1 MASATAPLGINQRSE
16 LVFPLVVMAVLVVL
30 IVPLPTALLDVLL
43 TLNLS
48 VTILL
53 LLVTL
58 GVEQPLDLS
67 VFPSA
72 LLLLTLGRLS
82 LNVATTRLILGQ
94 ADAGRIVETFGN
106 FVVGGNLVVG
116 LVVFMILVI
125 IQFVVI
131 TKGATRISEVGA
143 RFVLDAMP
151 GKQMA
156 IDADLNAGAINDV
169 EAKKRRAFLLQE
181 AQFYGAMDGASKFV
195 RGDAVAG
202 MVITGINLIGGV
214 VIGLMNG
221 MPLVQ
226 ALKVYS
232 ILTVGDGL
240 VSQIPALIIATA
252 AGILVTK
259 SSNELGLGSEIGTQ
273 FFSKRQPLQIGAGLL
288 GLLALAPGMPMV
300 PFVIMSA
307 ALLYFS
313 SRLSPAALAAAA
325 AKKNAEPERVA
336 SAVTPTPME
345 EHLSEFLET
354 DRACIEIGR
363 HLIPLVDPKRDLGLL
378 QRIATVRKDLAKR
391 CGLWI
396 PLVRVRD
403 NGQLGDEEY
412 RILVGGQ
419 EVGRGKIYIGQV
431 LAIHPEGSK
440 ILLNGRDAKD
450 PAFGLPAKWISE
462 IDRSQAELTGCTVV
476 DAPGVMVTHL
486 REALRRHAGELL
498 SREDLTKLI
507 DKARETSSAVI
518 DELIPNMLSMGTV
531 HRVLSLLLQE
541 RVPITNLTRILESLA
556 HNAPT
561 VKDPEEL
568 AERARGYLARA
579 ICDPFID
586 SQNRIHAIIF
596 EPSLEL
602 ELRRSQQ
609 DKKMA
614 IQPDA
619 FEALIVRL
627 ATALREA
634 GQNGVEVALLVDSQ
648 LRRILKNLL
657 LRGIPDLTVIAYTE
671 VPNDVL
677 LEAEIIIKRE
687 DVYKA
692 KTPVEAPA
700 DGGYVARSA

>member
-1 MASATAPLGINQRSE
+1 MSTASPPLGLNQRSE
-16 LVFPLVVMAVLVVL
+16 LIFPLAVMAVLVVL

-58 GVEQPLDLS
+58 GVGQPLELS

-82 LNVATTRLILGQ
+82 LNVATTRLILLQ

-116 LVVFMILVI
+116 LVVFLILVI

-151 GKQMA
+151 GKQMS

-169 EAKKRRAFLLQE
+169 EAKRRRAFLLQE
-181 AQFYGAMDGASKFV
+181 AEFYGAMDGASKFV

-202 MVITGINLIGGV
+202 MVITGINLVGGI

-221 MPLVQ
+221 MPLVR

-259 SSNELGLGSEIGTQ
+259 SSNQLGLGSEIGTQ
-273 FFSKRQPLQIGAGLL
+273 FLTKRRPLQIGAGLL
-288 GLLALAPGMPMV
+288 GLLALAPGMPTI
-300 PFVIMSA
+300 PFVIMSIGLWYA
-307 ALLYFS
+307 ANQ
-313 SRLSPAALAAAA
+313 LSPKSLAAAA
-325 AKKNAEPERVA
+325 AAEKA
-336 SAVTPTPME
+336 SEPTRPVVSMTPME

-363 HLIPLVDPKRDLGLL
+363 QLIPLVDPKRDLGLL

-403 NGQLGDEEY
+403 NGQLGDDEY
-412 RILVGGQ
+412 RILIGGQ
-419 EVGRGKIYIGQV
+419 EVGRGKLLIGKV
-431 LAIHPEGSK
+431 LAIHPEGK
-440 ILLNGRDAKD
+440 RIALNGTEAKD

-486 REALRRHAGELL
+486 REVLRRHAGDLL
-498 SREDLTKLI
+498 SREDMTKLI
-507 DKARETSSAVI
+507 DKAKETSSAVV

-568 AERARGYLARA
+568 AERARSYLARA

-586 SQNRIHAIIF
+586 SAGKIHAIIF
-596 EPSLEL
+596 DPALEM
-602 ELRRSQQ
+602 ELRRNQQ
-609 DKKMA
+609 DKKLA

-619 FEALIVRL
+619 FQELIVRL
-627 ATALREA
+627 ATVLREA
-634 GQNGVEVALLVDSQ
+634 GQRGVEVTLLVDSQ
-648 LRRILKNLL
+648 LRRPLKHLL
-657 LRGIPDLTVIAYTE
+657 LRGIPDLTVIAFTE

-677 LEAEIIIKRE
+677 LEAEFILKRDE
-687 DVYKA
+687 IYKSRTSNDSGIESGYIA
-692 KTPVEAPA
+692 K
-700 DGGYVARSA
+700 SA

>member
-1 MASATAPLGINQRSE
+1 MSNTPAPLGINQRSE
-16 LVFPLVVMAVLVVL
+16 LIFPLVVMAVLVVL

-58 GVEQPLDLS
+58 GVSQPLELS

-116 LVVFMILVI
+116 LVVFLILVI

-156 IDADLNAGAINDV
+156 IDADLNAGAINDA
-169 EAKKRRAFLLQE
+169 EAKKRRSFLLQE

-202 MVITGINLIGGV
+202 MVITGINLIGGI

-221 MPLVQ
+221 MPMID

-259 SSNELGLGSEIGTQ
+259 SSNQLGLGSEIGTQ
-273 FFSKRQPLQIGAGLL
+273 FFTKRQPLQIGAGLL
-288 GLLALAPGMPMV
+288 GLLAMAPGMPMI

-307 ALLYFS
+307 ALWYISRRLAPDSTS
-313 SRLSPAALAAAA
+313 SDKS
-325 AKKNAEPERVA
+325 AEPDRPTVPA
-336 SAVTPTPME
+336 SPME

-354 DRACIEIGR
+354 DRACVEIGR
-363 HLIPLVDPKRDLGLL
+363 QLIPLVDPKRDLGLL
-378 QRIATVRKDLAKR
+378 QRISTVRKDLAKR

-403 NGQLGDEEY
+403 SGQLGDEEY
-412 RILVGGQ
+412 RVLIGGQ
-419 EVGRGKIYIGQV
+419 EVGRGKIHIGQV
-431 LAIHPEGSK
+431 LAIHPEGSR
-440 ILLNGRDAKD
+440 IPLQGREAKD
-450 PAFGLPAKWISE
+450 PAFGLPAKWIAE

-476 DAPGVMVTHL
+476 DAPGVLVTHL
-486 REALRRHAGELL
+486 REVLKRHAGDLL

-507 DKARETSSAVI
+507 DKAKETSAAVV

-556 HNAPT
+556 HNAPAT
-561 VKDPEEL
+561 KDAEEL
-568 AERARGYLARA
+568 AERARIYLARA

-586 SQNRIHAIIF
+586 EQNRIHAIVF
-596 EPSLEL
+596 EPGLEL

-614 IQPDA
+614 IPPDA

-627 ATALREA
+627 AGSLREA
-634 GQNGVEVALLVDSQ
+634 GQKGLEVALLVDSH
-648 LRRILKNLL
+648 LRRSLKSVL
-657 LRGIPDLTVIAYTE
+657 LRGLPDLTVIAFTE

-677 LEAEIIIKRE
+677 LEAEVIIRRE
-687 DVYKA
+687 EIYKSKTVPEAASDAGLFA
-692 KTPVEAPA
+692 K
-700 DGGYVARSA
+700 SA

>member
-1 MASATAPLGINQRSE
+1 MSTGTAPLGINQRSE
-16 LVFPLVVMAVLVVL
+16 LVFPLAVMAVLVVL
-30 IVPLPTALLDVLL
+30 IVPLPTAMLDVLL

-48 VTILL
+48 ITILL

-58 GVEQPLDLS
+58 GVEQPLELS

-94 ADAGRIVETFGN
+94 ANAGRIVETFGN

-116 LVVFMILVI
+116 LVVFLILVI

-169 EAKKRRAFLLQE
+169 EAKRRRAFLLQE

-195 RGDAVAG
+195 RGDAVAA
-202 MVITGINLIGGV
+202 MVITGINLLGGII
-214 VIGLMNG
+214 IGLMNG

-252 AGILVTK
+252 AGVLVTK
-259 SSNELGLGSEIGTQ
+259 SSNQQGLGSEIGSQ
-273 FFSKRQPLQIGAGLL
+273 FLNKRQPLQIGAGLL
-288 GLLALAPGMPMV
+288 GLLSLAPGMPMI
-300 PFVIMSA
+300 PFMIMAGSLWYVARRIPTTSDISEKA
-307 ALLYFS
+307 AEADKS
-313 SRLSPAALAAAA
+313 
-325 AKKNAEPERVA
+325 KTVA
-336 SAVTPTPME
+336 PTPME
-345 EHLSEFLET
+345 EHLNEFLET

-363 HLIPLVDPKRDLGLL
+363 QLIPLVDPKRDLGLL

-412 RILVGGQ
+412 RILIGGQ
-419 EVGRGKIYIGQV
+419 EVGRGQIFIGKV
-431 LAIHPEGSK
+431 MAIHPEGAR
-440 ILLNGRDAKD
+440 IHLQGRDTKD

-462 IDRSQAELTGCTVV
+462 IDRSQAEMTGCTVV

-486 REALRRHAGELL
+486 REVLRRHAGELL

-507 DKARETSSAVI
+507 DKARETSAAVI

-556 HNAPT
+556 HNAPVT
-561 VKDPEEL
+561 KDPEEL
-568 AERARGYLARA
+568 AERARSYLTRA

-586 SQNRIHAIIF
+586 GQNRIHAIVF
-596 EPSLEL
+596 EPSLEM
-602 ELRRSQQ
+602 ELRRSHQ
-609 DKKMA
+609 DKKLA
-614 IQPDA
+614 IQPEA

-627 ATALREA
+627 ATTLREA
-634 GQNGVEVALLVDSQ
+634 GQKGVEVTLLVDSQ
-648 LRRILKNLL
+648 LRRSLKNLL
-657 LRGIPDLTVIAYTE
+657 VRGLPDLAVVAFTE

-677 LEAEIIIKRE
+677 LEAEFIIRRDE
-687 DVYKA
+687 VYKA
-692 KTPVEAPA
+692 KSVPEAPTDA
-700 DGGYVARSA
+700 AAIPKVA

>member
-1 MASATAPLGINQRSE
+1 MAAATPTMNINQRSE
-16 LVFPLVVMAVLVVL
+16 LIFPLAVMAVLVVL

-58 GVEQPLDLS
+58 GVEQPLELS

-94 ADAGRIVETFGN
+94 ADAGRIVESFGSY
-106 FVVGGNLVVG
+106 VVGGNLVVG
-116 LVVFMILVI
+116 LVVFLILVI

-169 EAKKRRAFLLQE
+169 EAKRRRASLLQE

-195 RGDAVAG
+195 RGDAVAA
-202 MVITGINLIGGV
+202 MVITGINLLGGV

-221 MPLVQ
+221 MPLVD
-226 ALKVYS
+226 ALKVYA

-273 FFSKRQPLQIGAGLL
+273 FLKKRQPLQIGAGIL
-288 GLLALAPGMPMV
+288 GLLALAPGMPMI
-300 PFVIMSA
+300 PFVAMAAGLWFVSTRLQTKAEAEKSA
-307 ALLYFS
+307 TEPQKAS
-313 SRLSPAALAAAA
+313 AAAA
-325 AKKNAEPERVA
+325 SPPNA
-336 SAVTPTPME
+336 ME
-345 EHLSEFLET
+345 EHLADFLET

-363 HLIPLVDPKRDLGLL
+363 QLIPLVDPKRDLGLL

-403 NGQLGDEEY
+403 NGQMGEEEY
-412 RILVGGQ
+412 RILIGGQ
-419 EVGRGKIYIGQV
+419 EVGHGRLHIGQV
-431 LAIHPEGSK
+431 LAIHPEGGP
-440 ILLNGRDAKD
+440 IPLVGREAKD

-462 IDRSQAELTGCTVV
+462 IDRAQAEMHGCTVV
-476 DAPGVMVTHL
+476 DAPGVLVTHL

-507 DKARETSSAVI
+507 DKARESAGAVI
-518 DELIPNMLSMGTV
+518 DELIPNMLSMGAV
-531 HRVLSLLLQE
+531 HRVLSILLQE
-541 RVPITNLTRILESLA
+541 RVPITNLTRILESLS
-556 HNAPT
+556 HNAGT
-561 VKDPEEL
+561 TKDPEEL
-568 AERARGYLARA
+568 AERARTYLSRA

-586 SQNRIHAIIF
+586 KQNKIHALIF
-596 EPSLEL
+596 EPQLEM
-602 ELRRSQQ
+602 EIRRSQQ
-609 DKKMA
+609 DKKLAM
-614 IQPDA
+614 QPEA

-627 ATALREA
+627 ATAMREA
-634 GQNGVEVALLVDSQ
+634 GQRGVEVTLLVDSQ
-648 LRRILKNLL
+648 LRRQLKNLL
-657 LRGIPDLTVIAYTE
+657 LRGIPDLTVIAFTE

-677 LEAEIIIKRE
+677 LEAQAIIRRDE
-687 DVYKA
+687 VYKIKQPLDA
-692 KTPVEAPA
+692 PVDAAPA
-700 DGGYVARSA
+700 NKAA

>member
-1 MASATAPLGINQRSE
+1 MPSAAAPLGINQRSE

-30 IVPLPTALLDVLL
+30 IVPLPTAVLDVLL

-58 GVEQPLDLS
+58 GVEQPLQLS

-169 EAKKRRAFLLQE
+169 EAKKRRAYLLQE

-195 RGDAVAG
+195 RGDAVAA
-202 MVITGINLIGGV
+202 MVITGINLVGGV

-221 MPLVQ
+221 MPLVRAIQ
-226 ALKVYS
+226 VYS

-259 SSNELGLGSEIGTQ
+259 SSNETGLGSEIGTQ
-273 FFSKRQPLQIGAGLL
+273 FFTKRQPLQIGAGIL
-288 GLLALAPGMPMV
+288 GLLALAPGMPML

-307 ALLYFS
+307 ALWYVSNKVKLKS
-313 SRLSPAALAAAA
+313 LDSDNKMS
-325 AKKNAEPERVA
+325 EPERSTA
-336 SAVTPTPME
+336 SIPTPME

-403 NGQLGDEEY
+403 NGQLADEEY

-431 LAIHPEGSK
+431 LAIHPEGGR
-440 ILLNGRDAKD
+440 IPLNGRDAKD

-498 SREDLTKLI
+498 SREDLAKLI
-507 DKARETSSAVI
+507 DKAKETSSAVI

-561 VKDPEEL
+561 IKDPEEL
-568 AERARGYLARA
+568 AERTRNYLSRA

-586 SQNRIHAIIF
+586 AQNRIHAIIF
-596 EPSLEL
+596 EPSLEM

-614 IQPDA
+614 IQPEA
-619 FEALIVRL
+619 FEMLIVRL

-634 GQNGVEVALLVDSQ
+634 GQKGVEVALLVDSQ
-648 LRRILKNLL
+648 LRRSLKNLL
-657 LRGIPDLTVIAYTE
+657 LRGIPDLTVIAFTE

-677 LEAEIIIKRE
+677 LEAEIIIKRDE
-687 DVYKA
+687 IYKS
-692 KTPVEAPA
+692 KTPVEAA
-700 DGGYVARSA
+700 AEQGFNAKVA

>member
-1 MASATAPLGINQRSE
+1 MSTTPAPLGINQRSE
-16 LVFPLVVMAVLVVL
+16 LIFPLVVMAVLIVL

-58 GVEQPLDLS
+58 GVSQPLELS

-116 LVVFMILVI
+116 LVVFLILVI

-169 EAKKRRAFLLQE
+169 EAKKRRSFLLQE

-202 MVITGINLIGGV
+202 MVITGINLVGGI

-226 ALKVYS
+226 ALKVYA

-259 SSNELGLGSEIGTQ
+259 SSNQLGLGSEIGTQ
-273 FFSKRQPLQIGAGLL
+273 FFTKRQPLQIGAGLL
-288 GLLALAPGMPMV
+288 GLLSIAPGMPML
-300 PFVIMSA
+300 PFLVMAA
-307 ALLYFS
+307 ALWYAS
-313 SRLSPAALAAAA
+313 SKLSPVNLDSEKSPDAARPAA
-325 AKKNAEPERVA
+325 PL
-336 SAVTPTPME
+336 SPME
-345 EHLSEFLET
+345 EHLAEFLET
-354 DRACIEIGR
+354 DRSCVEIGR
-363 HLIPLVDPKRDLGLL
+363 QLIPLVDPKRDLGLL

-403 NGQLGDEEY
+403 SGSLGNDEY
-412 RILVGGQ
+412 RILIAGQ
-419 EVGRGKIYIGQV
+419 EVGRGKIHIGQV
-431 LAIHPEGSK
+431 LAIHPEGARISF
-440 ILLNGRDAKD
+440 NGRDAKD

-476 DAPGVMVTHL
+476 DAPGVLVTHL
-486 REALRRHAGELL
+486 REVLRRHAGDLL

-507 DKARETSSAVI
+507 DKAKETSAAVV

-531 HRVLSLLLQE
+531 HRVLTLLLQE

-561 VKDPEEL
+561 TKDPEEL
-568 AERARGYLARA
+568 AERARVYLSRA

-586 SQNRIHAIIF
+586 EQNRIHAMIF
-596 EPSLEL
+596 EPALEL

-609 DKKMA
+609 EKKMA
-614 IQPDA
+614 IPPEA

-627 ATALREA
+627 ATCLREA
-634 GQNGVEVALLVDSQ
+634 GQKGVEVALLVDSQ
-648 LRRILKNLL
+648 LRRSLKSVL
-657 LRGIPDLTVIAYTE
+657 LRGLPDLTVIAFSE

-677 LEAEIIIKRE
+677 LEAEVVIRKDEIYKIKMASE
-687 DVYKA
+687 PAPDFGLVA
-692 KTPVEAPA
+692 K
-700 DGGYVARSA
+700 SA

>member
-1 MASATAPLGINQRSE
+1 MSIAAMPPLSVNQRSE
-16 LVFPLVVMAVLVVL
+16 LIFPLAVMAVLVVL
-30 IVPLPTALLDVLL
+30 IVPLPTFLLDVLL

-48 VTILL
+48 ITILL

-58 GVEQPLDLS
+58 GVGSPLELS

-82 LNVATTRLILGQ
+82 LNVATTRLILIQ

-116 LVVFMILVI
+116 LVVFLILVI

-156 IDADLNAGAINDV
+156 IDADLNAGAINDG
-169 EAKKRRAFLLQE
+169 EAKRRRAVLLQE
-181 AQFYGAMDGASKFV
+181 AEFYGAMDGASKFV

-202 MVITGINLIGGV
+202 MIITGINLLGGII
-214 VIGLMNG
+214 IGLMNG
-221 MPLVQ
+221 MPPAQ
-226 ALKVYS
+226 AVKVYS

-240 VSQIPALIIATA
+240 VTQIPALIIATA

-259 SSNELGLGSEIGTQ
+259 SSNQIGLGSEIGSQ
-273 FFSKRQPLQIGAGLL
+273 FLAKRRPLQIGAGLL
-288 GLLALAPGMPMV
+288 GLLALTPGMPWM
-300 PFVIMSA
+300 PFLVMSA
-307 ALLYFS
+307 ALYYA
-313 SRLSPAALAAAA
+313 SRQLSPAALAAAVA
-325 AKKNAEPERVA
+325 SEPERAMVPL
-336 SAVTPTPME
+336 SPME

-363 HLIPLVDPKRDLGLL
+363 QLIPLVDPKRDLGLL

-403 NGQLGDEEY
+403 NGKLGDQEY

-419 EVGRGKIYIGQV
+419 EAGRGTLHIGQV
-431 LAIHPEGSK
+431 LAIHPEG
-440 ILLNGRDAKD
+440 GRIPIQGQDTKD
-450 PAFGLPAKWISE
+450 PAFGLPAKWIAE
-462 IDRSQAELTGCTVV
+462 NDRAQAEMTGCTCV
-476 DAPGVMVTHL
+476 DAPGVIITHL
-486 REALRRHAGELL
+486 REVLRRHAGDLL

-507 DKARETSSAVI
+507 DKARETAAAVV

-531 HRVLSLLLQE
+531 HRVLTLLLEE
-541 RVPITNLTRILESLA
+541 RVPITNLTRILEGLA
-556 HNAPT
+556 HNAQAT
-561 VKDPEEL
+561 KDPSEL
-568 AERARGYLARA
+568 AERVRAYLARA

-586 SQNRIHAIIF
+586 PEGRIHALVF

-602 ELRRSQQ
+602 ELRRSLQ
-609 DKKMA
+609 DKKLA
-614 IQPDA
+614 IPPDA
-619 FEALIVRL
+619 LEALIVRL
-627 ATALREA
+627 ATALRDA
-634 GQNGVEVALLVDSQ
+634 GQKGVEVTLLVDSQ
-648 LRRILKNLL
+648 LRRAVRHLL
-657 LRGIPDLTVIAYTE
+657 LRGLPDLTVIAFTE
-671 VPNDVL
+671 VPNDVM
-677 LEAEIIIKRE
+677 LEAEVIIKRDE
-687 DVYKA
+687 IYK
-692 KTPVEAPA
+692 P
-700 DGGYVARSA
+700 GGQL

>member
-1 MASATAPLGINQRSE
+1 MSSDAPPLGINQRSE

-48 VTILL
+48 ITILL

-58 GVEQPLDLS
+58 GVSQPLELS

-116 LVVFMILVI
+116 LVVFLILVI

-169 EAKKRRAFLLQE
+169 EAKRRRNFLLQE

-202 MVITGINLIGGV
+202 MVITGINLIGGI

-226 ALKVYS
+226 ALKVYA

-259 SSNELGLGSEIGTQ
+259 SSNQLGLGSEIGTQ
-273 FFSKRQPLQIGAGLL
+273 FFTKRQPLQIGAGLL
-288 GLLALAPGMPMV
+288 GLLALAPGMPMI

-307 ALLYFS
+307 ALWYIS
-313 SRLSPAALAAAA
+313 NKLSPASLAAEKA
-325 AKKNAEPERVA
+325 AEPAR
-336 SAVTPTPME
+336 SVTPPTPME
-345 EHLSEFLET
+345 EHLAEFLET

-363 HLIPLVDPKRDLGLL
+363 QLIPLVDPKRDLGLL
-378 QRIATVRKDLAKR
+378 QRIATVRRDLAKR

-403 NGQLGDEEY
+403 NGQLAEDEY
-412 RILVGGQ
+412 RILVSGQ
-419 EVGRGKIYIGQV
+419 EVGRGSIYIGKV
-431 LAIHPEGSK
+431 MAIHPDGHRIS
-440 ILLNGRDAKD
+440 LNGRDAKD

-476 DAPGVMVTHL
+476 DAPGVLVTHL
-486 REALRRHAGELL
+486 REVLRRHAGELL

-507 DKARETSSAVI
+507 EKAKETSAAVV
-518 DELIPNMLSMGTV
+518 DELIPNLLSMGTV

-561 VKDPEEL
+561 IKDPEEL
-568 AERARGYLARA
+568 AERARIYLSRA

-586 SQNRIHAIIF
+586 DQNRIHAIVF
-596 EPSLEL
+596 EPALEL

-609 DKKMA
+609 DKKLA

-619 FEALIVRL
+619 FETLIVRL
-627 ATALREA
+627 ATILREA
-634 GQNGVEVALLVDSQ
+634 GQRGIEVTLLVDSQ
-648 LRRILKNLL
+648 LRRALKTLL
-657 LRGIPDLTVIAYTE
+657 LRGLPDLTVIAFTE

-677 LEAEIIIKRE
+677 LEAEFILKRDE
-687 DVYKA
+687 VYKSRA
-692 KTPVEAPA
+692 VQESTSEVTASA
-700 DGGYVARSA
+700 RVA

>member
-1 MASATAPLGINQRSE
+1 MSTASPPLGLNQRSE
-16 LVFPLVVMAVLVVL
+16 LIFPLAVMAVLVVL

-58 GVEQPLDLS
+58 GVGQPLELS

-82 LNVATTRLILGQ
+82 LNVATTRLILLQ

-116 LVVFMILVI
+116 LVVFLILVI

-151 GKQMA
+151 GKQMS

-169 EAKKRRAFLLQE
+169 EAKRRRAFLLQE
-181 AQFYGAMDGASKFV
+181 AEFYGAMDGASKFV

-202 MVITGINLIGGV
+202 MVITGINLIGGI

-221 MPLVQ
+221 MPLVR

-259 SSNELGLGSEIGTQ
+259 SSNQLGLGSEIGTQ
-273 FFSKRQPLQIGAGLL
+273 FLTKRRPLQIGAGLL
-288 GLLALAPGMPMV
+288 GLLALAPGMPTI
-300 PFVIMSA
+300 PFVIMSIGLWYA
-307 ALLYFS
+307 ANQ
-313 SRLSPAALAAAA
+313 LSPKSLAAAA
-325 AKKNAEPERVA
+325 AAEKA
-336 SAVTPTPME
+336 SEPTRPVVSMTPME

-363 HLIPLVDPKRDLGLL
+363 QLIPLVDPKRDLGLL

-403 NGQLGDEEY
+403 NGQLGDDEY
-412 RILVGGQ
+412 RILIGGQ
-419 EVGRGKIYIGQV
+419 EVGRGKLQIGKV
-431 LAIHPEGSK
+431 LAIHPEGMR
-440 ILLNGRDAKD
+440 IALNGTDTKD

-486 REALRRHAGELL
+486 REVLRRHAGDLL
-498 SREDLTKLI
+498 SREDMTKLI
-507 DKARETSSAVI
+507 DKAKETSSAVV

-568 AERARGYLARA
+568 AERARSYLSRA

-586 SQNRIHAIIF
+586 SAGKIHAIIF
-596 EPSLEL
+596 DPALEM

-609 DKKMA
+609 DKKLA

-619 FEALIVRL
+619 FQELIVRL
-627 ATALREA
+627 ATVLREA
-634 GQNGVEVALLVDSQ
+634 GQRGVEVTLLVDSQ
-648 LRRILKNLL
+648 LRRPLKHLL
-657 LRGIPDLTVIAYTE
+657 LRGIPDLTVIAFTE

-677 LEAEIIIKRE
+677 LEAEFILKRE
-687 DVYKA
+687 EIYKSRSSNDA
-692 KTPVEAPA
+692 GFEN
-700 DGGYVARSA
+700 GYVAKSA

>member
-1 MASATAPLGINQRSE
+1 MSTTPAPLGINQRSE

-43 TLNLS
+43 TLNLG

-58 GVEQPLDLS
+58 GVSQPLELS

-106 FVVGGNLVVG
+106 FVVGGNLIVG
-116 LVVFMILVI
+116 LVVFLILVI

-169 EAKKRRAFLLQE
+169 EAKRRRAFLLQE

-202 MVITGINLIGGV
+202 MVITGINLVGGI

-259 SSNELGLGSEIGTQ
+259 SSNQLGLGSEIGTQ
-273 FFSKRQPLQIGAGLL
+273 FLTKRQPLQIGAGLL
-288 GLLALAPGMPMV
+288 GLLALAPGMPMI
-300 PFVIMSA
+300 PFALMA
-307 ALLYFS
+307 ASLWFVA
-313 SRLSPAALAAAA
+313 SRVAAADSSETSPDKA
-325 AKKNAEPERVA
+325 DKP
-336 SAVTPTPME
+336 AVPISPME
-345 EHLSEFLET
+345 EHLAEFLET

-363 HLIPLVDPKRDLGLL
+363 QLIPLIDPKRDIGLL
-378 QRIATVRKDLAKR
+378 QRITTIRKDLAKR

-403 NGQLGDEEY
+403 NGQLGDDEY
-412 RILVGGQ
+412 RILIGGQ
-419 EVGRGKIYIGQV
+419 EVGKGRIHLGQV
-431 LAIHPEGSK
+431 LAIHPEGAR
-440 ILLNGRDAKD
+440 IPFNGRETKD
-450 PAFGLPAKWISE
+450 PAFGLPAKWLSE
-462 IDRSQAELTGCTVV
+462 IDRAQAELTGCTVV

-486 REALRRHAGELL
+486 REVLKRHAGDLL

-507 DKARETSSAVI
+507 DKARETSAAVI

-531 HRVLSLLLQE
+531 HRVLTLLLQE
-541 RVPITNLTRILESLA
+541 RIPITNLTRILESLA
-556 HNAPT
+556 HNAPAT
-561 VKDPEEL
+561 KDADEL
-568 AERARGYLARA
+568 AERARSYLARA

-586 SQNRIHAIIF
+586 GQNRIHAIVF
-596 EPSLEL
+596 EPALEL

-609 DKKMA
+609 QDKKLA
-614 IQPDA
+614 IAPDA
-619 FEALIVRL
+619 FESLIVRL
-627 ATALREA
+627 ATCLREA
-634 GQNGVEVALLVDSQ
+634 GQKGVEVALLVDSQ
-648 LRRILKNLL
+648 LRKTLKSLL
-657 LRGIPDLTVIAYTE
+657 LRGLPDLTVIAFAE

-677 LEAEIIIKRE
+677 LEAEVVVRRDEI
-687 DVYKA
+687 YKPRIAAETASDPGLVA
-692 KTPVEAPA
+692 K
-700 DGGYVARSA
+700 SA

>member
-1 MASATAPLGINQRSE
+1 MPSPAAIPLGSNQRSE
-16 LVFPLVVMAVLVVL
+16 LIFPLAVMAVLVVL

-58 GVEQPLDLS
+58 GVGQPLELS
-67 VFPSA
+67 VFPST

-82 LNVATTRLILGQ
+82 LNVATTRLILLQ
-94 ADAGRIVETFGN
+94 ADAGRMVETFGN
-106 FVVGGNLVVG
+106 FVVGGNLIVG
-116 LVVFMILVI
+116 LVIFLILVI

-156 IDADLNAGAINDV
+156 IDADLNAGAINDA
-169 EAKKRRAFLLQE
+169 EAKRRRAVLLQE
-181 AQFYGAMDGASKFV
+181 AEFYGAMDGASKFV

-202 MVITGINLIGGV
+202 IIITGINLIGGI

-240 VSQIPALIIATA
+240 ISQIPALIIATA

-259 SSNELGLGSEIGTQ
+259 SSNQLGLGSEIGTQ
-273 FFSKRQPLQIGAGLL
+273 FLSKRRPLQIGSGIL
-288 GLLALAPGMPMV
+288 GLLALAPGMPMF
-300 PFVIMSA
+300 PFAILSVGLWYA
-307 ALLYFS
+307 S
-313 SRLSPAALAAAA
+313 SKLSPKALAAEKA
-325 AKKNAEPERVA
+325 AEPERAALVM
-336 SAVTPTPME
+336 SPME

-363 HLIPLVDPKRDLGLL
+363 QLIPLVDPKRDLGLL

-419 EVGRGKIYIGQV
+419 EVGRGRLHVGQV
-431 LAIHPEGSK
+431 LAIHPEGARIS
-440 ILLNGRDAKD
+440 LNGLDARD
-450 PAFGLPAKWISE
+450 PAFGLPAKWIAE
-462 IDRSQAELTGCTVV
+462 MDRSQAELSGCTVV

-486 REALRRHAGELL
+486 REVLRRHAGELL

-507 DKARETSSAVI
+507 DKAKETSAAVV
-518 DELIPNMLSMGTV
+518 DELIPNMLSMGVV
-531 HRVLSLLLQE
+531 HRVLTLLLQE

-556 HNAPT
+556 HNAPST
-561 VKDPEEL
+561 KDPEEL
-568 AERARGYLARA
+568 AERARNYLARA
-579 ICDPFID
+579 ICEPFID
-586 SQNRIHAIIF
+586 LQGRIHALIL

-627 ATALREA
+627 ANALREA
-634 GQNGVEVALLVDSQ
+634 GQKGVEVTLLVDSQ
-648 LRRILKNLL
+648 LRRPLKNLL
-657 LRGIPDLTVIAYTE
+657 LRGLPDLTVIAFTE

-677 LEAEIIIKRE
+677 LEAEVIIKRDE
-687 DVYKA
+687 IYKSRS
-692 KTPVEAPA
+692 PVE
-700 DGGYVARSA
+700 GGPDHGFAQKAA

>member
-1 MASATAPLGINQRSE
+1 MSSTPAPLGINQRSE

-58 GVEQPLDLS
+58 GVSQPLELS

-169 EAKKRRAFLLQE
+169 EAKRRRSFLLQE

-202 MVITGINLIGGV
+202 MVITGINLMGGV

-226 ALKVYS
+226 ALKVYAV
-232 ILTVGDGL
+232 LTVGDGL

-259 SSNELGLGSEIGTQ
+259 SSNQLGLGSEIGTQ
-273 FFSKRQPLQIGAGLL
+273 FFAKRQPLQIGAGLL
-288 GLLALAPGMPMV
+288 ALLALAPGMPMI

-307 ALLYFS
+307 ALWYVS
-313 SRLSPAALAAAA
+313 NKLA
-325 AKKNAEPERVA
+325 PEKVEGEKTPETARP
-336 SAVTPTPME
+336 VTPLSPME
-345 EHLSEFLET
+345 EHLAEFLET

-363 HLIPLVDPKRDLGLL
+363 QLIPLVDPKRDLGLL

-403 NGQLGDEEY
+403 SGQLGEEEY
-412 RILVGGQ
+412 RVLISGQ
-419 EVGRGKIYIGQV
+419 EVGRGTIHIGQV
-431 LAIHPEGSK
+431 LAIHPEGAR
-440 ILLNGRDAKD
+440 IPLQGRDAKD

-462 IDRSQAELTGCTVV
+462 IDRAQAELTGCTVV
-476 DAPGVMVTHL
+476 DAPGVLVTHL
-486 REALRRHAGELL
+486 REILRRHAGELL

-507 DKARETSSAVI
+507 EKAKETSSAVI
-518 DELIPNMLSMGTV
+518 DELIPNMLSMGSV
-531 HRVLSLLLQE
+531 HRVLTLLLQE

-561 VKDPEEL
+561 TKDPEEL
-568 AERARGYLARA
+568 AERARIYLARA
-579 ICDPFID
+579 ICDPYID
-586 SQNRIHAIIF
+586 AQNRIHAIVF
-596 EPSLEL
+596 EPSLEM
-602 ELRRSQQ
+602 ELRRGQQ

-634 GQNGVEVALLVDSQ
+634 GQRGVEVTLLVDSQ
-648 LRRILKNLL
+648 LRRSLKTLL
-657 LRGIPDLTVIAYTE
+657 LRGLPDLPVIAFAE

-677 LEAEIIIKRE
+677 LEAEFIIKRE
-687 DVYKA
+687 EVYKMKNPIEAAPDPGLLA
-692 KTPVEAPA
+692 K
-700 DGGYVARSA
+700 SA